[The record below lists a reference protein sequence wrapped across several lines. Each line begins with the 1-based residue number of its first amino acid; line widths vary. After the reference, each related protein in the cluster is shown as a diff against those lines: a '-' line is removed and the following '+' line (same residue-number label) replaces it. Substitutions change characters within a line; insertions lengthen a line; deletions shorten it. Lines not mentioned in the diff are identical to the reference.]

1 MSIELLAAVSRI
13 RIVCS
18 KQGSGHSKAEISS
31 VDSGCQEITERITDT
46 ENVAGGEGMDGSM
59 QKKNGGRH
67 FALQWSVG
75 LDYFWPHRR
84 DKNIHWIQVK
94 SFSCAHFYKEP
105 SSFL

>member
-1 MSIELLAAVSRI
+1 MGTLT
-13 RIVCS
+13 
-18 KQGSGHSKAEISS
+18 KAEISS

-59 QKKNGGRH
+59 QKKKMEADN
-67 FALQWSVG
+67 LQWSVG

-84 DKNIHWIQVK
+84 GKNIHWIQVK
-94 SFSCAHFYKEP
+94 PFLCAHFCKEP